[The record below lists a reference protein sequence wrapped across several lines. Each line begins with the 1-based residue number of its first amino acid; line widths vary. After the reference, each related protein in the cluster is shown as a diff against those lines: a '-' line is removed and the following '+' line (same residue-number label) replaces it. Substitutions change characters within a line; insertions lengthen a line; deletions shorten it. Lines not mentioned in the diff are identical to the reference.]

1 MQIIPNAKSQF
12 IDQNGLPLASGTVGF
27 YYPGTLNPK
36 PTYQDAAGTIANT
49 NPVTLDSRGQALIWG
64 SGVYRQIVKDASGV
78 TIWDQVTE
86 DSNSGLIGNITD
98 AKFVSGTD
106 FTPGVTSSLTLPLA
120 PGAIANTWIYFD
132 AAYQADDQVLSLV
145 GTALTFKS
153 PIPVGVQEV
162 NIKIGTTIAIGTP
175 NDGSVADSSVAA
187 GSALYNRINH
197 FIDVTDPRFG
207 AKCDG
212 VTDDAAAIR
221 AATAYASSKGGGVV
235 FIPAG
240 TTLVASSI
248 VVPPNVTIRGDSMYA
263 TTVTVPANATGF
275 NGYNPNAVFILNS
288 NNCGI
293 RDLGMDGNIAN
304 NASQGFGAI
313 SNTVLASGVFVESC
327 YIRNFIYNGIVFNPA
342 TGSISNFR
350 INRNRLENIGWGA
363 ITAYCSINGQI
374 NQNSIISCGSAG
386 IQTGYNAS
394 TSNFT
399 FSQYIIIEGNYVNR
413 SIPPTHIVSNAAE
426 SGFMIGVGAGDEYIT
441 ISNNICYDN
450 RNAKQDGIGLGQDG
464 TRVNE
469 GLVFDSNVV
478 IYAGLFGIDVSSNHI
493 VSNNYIRYAA
503 QQGIKLG
510 TDIGGNLVNATV
522 VDNIVDSCNL
532 SGVGSADGIWVDGTL
547 TSSIPTALYENIKI
561 NGNRVTDFNSP
572 ANTVYGLNIGFRNGL
587 TYLNCE
593 FSGNDF
599 SQLAGVNGN
608 AFHVSGPGTNYV
620 GWTYR
625 RNKHPQVF
633 PAIAGTGPLIMG
645 LDAATIV
652 NGSATNVTDLVGG
665 FDGQE
670 IMVQSGSANTTYIN
684 GLGISIHNSVN
695 QAAAANS
702 YYKFFRYS
710 SIWYL
715 NQFFTP

>member
-1 MQIIPNAKSQF
+1 MQILPNAKSQF
-12 IDQNGLPLASGTVGF
+12 IDANGLPLASGTVGF
-27 YYPGTLNPK
+27 YFPGTLNPK

-145 GTALTFKS
+145 GTALMFKS

-221 AATAYASSKGGGVV
+221 AAAAYASSKGGGVV

-248 VVPPNVTIRGDSMYA
+248 VVPANVTIRGDSMYA

-275 NGYNPNAVFILNS
+275 NGYNPNAVFILNN

-304 NASQGFGAI
+304 NASQAFGAV
-313 SNTVLASGVFVESC
+313 SNTVAVSGVFVENC
-327 YIRNFIYNGIVFNPA
+327 YIRNFIYNGIILNPA
-342 TGSISNFR
+342 TGSVSNYR

-363 ITAYCSINGQI
+363 ITAYCSTNGQI
-374 NQNSIISCGSAG
+374 DDNSIISCGSSA
-386 IQTGYNAS
+386 IQIGYNS
-394 TSNFT
+394 NTSNFT
-399 FSQYIIIEGNYVNR
+399 VAQYVSIDGNYVNR
-413 SIPPTHIVSNAAE
+413 ATPPTHIVSNAAE
-426 SGFMIGVGAGDEYIT
+426 NGFMIVVGAGDQYIT
-441 ISNNICYDN
+441 VSNNVCYDN
-450 RNAKQDGIGLGQDG
+450 RHANQDGIGLGQDG

-493 VSNNYIRYAA
+493 VSNNYIRFSS

-510 TDIGGNLVNATV
+510 TDVGGNLVNATV
-522 VDNIVDSCNL
+522 VDNIIDSCNL
-532 SGVGSADGIWVDGTL
+532 AGNGSQDGIWVDATL
-547 TSSIPTALYENIKI
+547 TGAVPTALFENIKI
-561 NGNRVTDFNSP
+561 NGNRVIDFNSP
-572 ANTVYGLNIGFRNGL
+572 ANTVYGLNITFRSNL

-593 FSGNDF
+593 FSDNDF

-608 AFHVSGPGTNYV
+608 AFHATGPSANYV
-620 GWTYR
+620 GWAYR
-625 RNKHPQVF
+625 RNKHPSALPTIF
-633 PAIAGTGPLIMG
+633 GTTPLIMG
-645 LDAATIV
+645 LDAATII
-652 NGSATNVTDLVGG
+652 NGSATNVVDLVGG

-670 IMVQSGSANTTYIN
+670 IMVQSGSGNTTYVN
-684 GLGISIHNSVN
+684 GFGISIHNSVN

-702 YYKFFRYS
+702 YYKFFRYA